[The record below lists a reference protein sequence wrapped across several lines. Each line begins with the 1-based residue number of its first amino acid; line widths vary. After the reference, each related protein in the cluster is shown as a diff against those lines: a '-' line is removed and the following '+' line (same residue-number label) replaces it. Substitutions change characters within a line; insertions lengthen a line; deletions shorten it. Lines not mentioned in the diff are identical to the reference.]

1 VLDGLSA
8 VAGGH
13 VRLWRFDGIGL
24 RLAAGA
30 DPGWSPP
37 IPREAG
43 LVPTPGGGVWLA
55 RIPDVEGFWLET
67 GGADEAEMAS
77 TARRLLPALG
87 MLLGETRDRAMLS
100 DELATRYEELDLLFT
115 ISEVLGRTTTW
126 DEAAQTVVREV
137 SGVVG
142 ARRASIMVHDEAAQ
156 LLRTIAARGFVAE
169 RFDPIPVD
177 DPCSVAARAFRERAL
192 LTYDPSNPDHP
203 PPERCGDDER
213 TYRGR
218 AYLVAPICYS
228 VPGGTMRCLGV
239 LNLTDRIGGDRFTAG
254 DEKLVSAVAN
264 QIGIAIE
271 NARLVARDRQQQ
283 RLRRELELAH
293 DLQLRLLPS
302 PSVLQGDATV
312 AAACVPAEW
321 VGGDFYTFT
330 RLGRGRVGVMLGDV
344 SSHGFSAALIM
355 ALVLS
360 AAGIHAG
367 AAVTPDETLTAL
379 LDSLRTELET
389 TEMYL
394 TVFYG
399 VVDREGSR
407 LVYAN
412 AGHPHAFR
420 IGADGAQRLDATA
433 PPLGL
438 TAAEAIDRRQIP
450 WSAADDLLCLWTDGL
465 QDARVGSGAPF
476 GEPAILDALL
486 RRRTESPDA
495 IVSAVMS
502 EVELF
507 AAGRG
512 DDRTLVVLRL

>member
-1 VLDGLSA
+1 MLDGLGA
-8 VAGGH
+8 VAGGQ
-13 VRLWRFDGIGL
+13 VRLWRFDGTRL

-30 DPGWSPP
+30 DPGWSPS

-43 LVPTPGGGVWLA
+43 LVPTPSGGVWLA
-55 RIPDVEGFWLET
+55 PIPEVEGFWLET

-77 TARRLLPALG
+77 TARRLLPALA

-100 DELATRYEELDLLFT
+100 DELATRYEELELLYAV
-115 ISEVLGRTTTW
+115 SELLGRTTTW
-126 DEAAQTVVREV
+126 EEAAQTVVREV

-142 ARRASIMVHDEAAQ
+142 ARRASILVHDEGPRV
-156 LLRTIAARGFVAE
+156 LRPIAWRGVEPE
-169 RFDPIPVD
+169 RLGTIPVD
-177 DPCSVAARAFRERAL
+177 DACSIAARAFRERTL
-192 LTYDPSNPDHP
+192 LSYDPSNPAHV
-203 PPERCGDDER
+203 PPERCDDDER
-213 TYRGR
+213 TYRGH

-228 VPGGTMRCLGV
+228 PPGGQLRCLGV

-254 DEKLVSAVAN
+254 DEKLVAAVAN

-271 NARLVARDRQQQ
+271 NARLVARERQQQ

-293 DLQLRLLPS
+293 NLQLRLLPS
-302 PSVLQGDATV
+302 PAVLQGDATV
-312 AAACVPAEW
+312 AARCVPAEW

-399 VVDREGSR
+399 VLDPMAGR

-412 AGHPHAFR
+412 AGHAHAFR
-420 IGADGAQRLDATA
+420 VGADGAQRLEATA

-438 TAAEAIDRRQIP
+438 ADAQGIERRQLP
-450 WSAADDLLCLWTDGL
+450 WSEADDLLCLWTDGL
-465 QDARVGSGAPF
+465 QDARDAGGTPF
-476 GEPAILDALL
+476 GEQAILDALL
-486 RRRTESPDA
+486 RRRGESPDA
-495 IVSAVMS
+495 IVAGVMDD
-502 EVELF
+502 VERY

-512 DDRTLVVLRL
+512 DDRTLLVLRL